1 MKAVHFGAGNIGR
14 GFIGLL
20 LNQSGYEVTFVD
32 INDTV
37 IEALEA
43 KRHYEVG
50 FAEDGVDRVVVDRVR
65 GVNSLKEQARVVDL
79 IAEADLVTTAV
90 GPSLLSKVAPLIS
103 EGLRAREVEDAPVYV
118 IACENMIGGSA
129 ILRQEVEACGGV
141 GEANIFFPNAA
152 VDRIVP
158 LQQHEDPLYVEVETF
173 HEWVIETQGLNEQPP
188 IQGVTWVEEIGPYI
202 ERKLFTVNT
211 GHAIASYIG
220 SLFGKATIDEAL
232 KDRRVRQVV
241 QGALYETGWLL
252 LEKYGFEAKEHSQ
265 YIQKIIKRFEN
276 PKLKDEVSRVA
287 RSPIRKL
294 GPSDRLVKP
303 ARELMD
309 NGIEPNELAYGI
321 AAALHY
327 YNPEDSESSELNLSI
342 EEHGISSTIEKY
354 LHLHEGDTLTQLI
367 LDQYHLI
374 REEEK
379 ERVS

>member
-20 LNQSGYEVTFVD
+20 LNQSGYDVTFVD

-37 IEALEA
+37 IQALETR
-43 KRHYEVG
+43 RHYEVG
-50 FAEDGVDRVVVDRVR
+50 FAEDGVDNVLVDRVR
-65 GVNSLKEQARVVDL
+65 GVNSLTDPARVVSL

-103 EGLRAREVEDAPVYV
+103 GGLRERESAEPIYV
-118 IACENMIGGSA
+118 IACENMIGGSGS
-129 ILRQEVEACGGV
+129 LKQEIEIQGGT
-141 GEANIFFPNAA
+141 GKANAYFPNAA

-173 HEWVIETQGLNEQPP
+173 YEWVIETEGLDVRPP
-188 IQGVTWVEEIGPYI
+188 LHGVTWVDEIGPYI

-220 SLFGKATIDEAL
+220 SLFEKGTIDEAL

-252 LEKYGFEAKEHSQ
+252 LEKYGFEPKEHSQ

-303 ARELMD
+303 ARELME

-321 AAALHY
+321 AAALNY
-327 YNPEDSESSELNLSI
+327 YNPEDSESSELYLSI
-342 EEHGISSTIEKY
+342 EESGILSTVEKY
-354 LHLHEGDTLTQLI
+354 LKLEETDTLTQLI

-374 REEEK
+374 REQAK
-379 ERVS
+379 ARVS

>member
-20 LNQSGYEVTFVD
+20 LNQSGYDVTFVD

-37 IEALEA
+37 IQALESR
-43 KRHYEVG
+43 RHYEVG
-50 FAEDGVDRVVVDRVR
+50 FAEDGVDNILVDRVR
-65 GVNSLKEQARVVDL
+65 GVNSLTDPARVVSL
-79 IAEADLVTTAV
+79 IADADLVTTAV

-103 EGLRAREVEDAPVYV
+103 GGLRERESVEPIYV

-129 ILRQEVEACGGV
+129 ALQQEIEIQGGT
-141 GEANIFFPNAA
+141 GTANAYFPNAA

-173 HEWVIETQGLNEQPP
+173 YEWVIETEGLDVRPP
-188 IQGVTWVEEIGPYI
+188 LHGVTWVDEIGPYI

-220 SLFGKATIDEAL
+220 SLFEKGTIDEAL

-252 LEKYGFEAKEHSQ
+252 LEKYGFEPKEHSQ

-303 ARELMD
+303 ARELME

-321 AAALHY
+321 AAALNY
-327 YNPEDSESSELNLSI
+327 YNPDDSESSELYLSI
-342 EEHGISSTIEKY
+342 EESGILSTVEKY
-354 LHLHEGDTLTQLI
+354 LKLQETDTLTQLI

-374 REEEK
+374 REQAK
-379 ERVS
+379 ARVS

>member
-37 IEALEA
+37 IEALEN
-43 KRHYEVG
+43 KRFYEVG
-50 FAEDGVDRVVVDRVR
+50 FAEEGMDNVVVDRVR
-65 GVNSLKEQARVVDL
+65 GVNSLKEPDRVAEL

-90 GPSLLSKVAPLIS
+90 GPTLLPKVAPLIS
-103 EGLRAREVEDAPVYV
+103 MGLRDRESDAPVYV

-129 ILRQEVEACGGV
+129 SLQREVEAAGGV
-141 GEANIFFPNAA
+141 GSAGAFFPNAA

-158 LQQHEDPLYVEVETF
+158 LQQHVDPLYVEVETF
-173 HEWVIETQGLNEQPP
+173 YEWVIETQGLDVRPP
-188 IQGVTWVEEIGPYI
+188 LHGVTWVDEIGPYI

-220 SLFGKATIDEAL
+220 SLFGKGTIDEAL

-303 ARELMD
+303 ARELID

-321 AAALHY
+321 AAALTY

-342 EEHGISSTIEKY
+342 EEDGIVSTVEKY
-354 LHLHEGDTLTQLI
+354 LQLHENDTLTKLI
-367 LDQYHLI
+367 LEQYHLI
-374 REEEK
+374 REQEK
-379 ERVS
+379 ARVS

>member
-20 LNQSGYEVTFVD
+20 LNQSGYDVTFVD

-37 IEALEA
+37 IQALED
-43 KRHYEVG
+43 KQFYEVG
-50 FAEDGVDRVVVDRVR
+50 FAEEGVDNIVVDRVR
-65 GVNSLKEQARVVDL
+65 GVNSLTNPERVIAL

-90 GPSLLSKVAPLIS
+90 GPTLLPKVAPLIS
-103 EGLRAREVEDAPVYV
+103 AGLRERETSAPVYV
-118 IACENMIGGSA
+118 IACENMIGGSGSLHQA
-129 ILRQEVEACGGV
+129 IETSGGV
-141 GEANIFFPNAA
+141 GTANALFPNAA

-158 LQQHEDPLYVEVETF
+158 LQQHSDPLFVEVETF
-173 HEWVIETQGLNEQPP
+173 YEWVIETQGLAERPP
-188 IQGVTWVEEIGPYI
+188 LQGVTWVDEIGPYI

-252 LEKYGFEAKEHSQ
+252 LEKYGFEAKEHSR

-276 PKLKDEVSRVA
+276 PKLKDEISRVA

-303 ARELMD
+303 ARELID

-321 AAALHY
+321 AAALTY

-342 EEHGISSTIEKY
+342 EEDGIVSTVEKY
-354 LHLHEGDTLTQLI
+354 LQLHENDTLTKLI
-367 LDQYHLI
+367 LEQYHLI
-374 REEEK
+374 REQEK
-379 ERVS
+379 ARVS

>member
-37 IEALEA
+37 IQALEE
-43 KRHYEVG
+43 KRFYEVG
-50 FAEDGVDRVVVDRVR
+50 FAEDGVENVAVDRVR
-65 GVNSLKEQARVVDL
+65 GVNSLKDPERVISL

-90 GPSLLSKVAPLIS
+90 GPTLLPKVAPLIS
-103 EGLRAREVEDAPVYV
+103 EGLRERKTTAPVYV

-129 ILRQEVEACGGV
+129 SLHKEVEASGGV
-141 GEANIFFPNAA
+141 GEAKVSFPNAA

-173 HEWVIETQGLNEQPP
+173 YEWVIETQNLVERPP
-188 IQGVTWVEEIGPYI
+188 LHGVTWVDEIGPYI

-220 SLFGKATIDEAL
+220 SLFEKGTIDEAL

-252 LEKYGFEAKEHSQ
+252 LEKYGFDAKEHSQ

-303 ARELMD
+303 ARELVE

-321 AAALHY
+321 AAALNY

-342 EEHGISSTIEKY
+342 QESGIVPTIEKY
-354 LHLHEGDTLTQLI
+354 LHLQEEDVLTKLI
-367 LDQYHLI
+367 LEQYHII
-374 REEEK
+374 REQEK
-379 ERVS
+379 ARVS

>member
-32 INDTV
+32 INDAV
-37 IEALEA
+37 IQALED
-43 KRHYEVG
+43 KRFYEVG
-50 FAEDGVDRVVVDRVR
+50 FAEEGVDNVLVDRVR
-65 GVNSLKEQARVVDL
+65 GVNSLTDPERVIAL

-90 GPSLLSKVAPLIS
+90 GPTLLPKVAPLIS
-103 EGLRAREVEDAPVYV
+103 EGLRERVTSAPVYV

-129 ILRQEVEACGGV
+129 SLHQAIEASGGI
-141 GEANIFFPNAA
+141 GTANASFPNAA

-158 LQQHEDPLYVEVETF
+158 LQQHADPLFVEVETF
-173 HEWVIETQGLNEQPP
+173 YEWVIETKGLAERPP
-188 IQGVTWVEEIGPYI
+188 LQGVTWVDEIGPYI

-276 PKLKDEVSRVA
+276 PKLKDEISRVA

-303 ARELMD
+303 ARELID

-321 AAALHY
+321 AAALTY

-342 EEHGISSTIEKY
+342 EEDGIVSTVEKY
-354 LHLHEGDTLTQLI
+354 LQLHEDDTLTKLI
-367 LDQYHLI
+367 LEQYHLI
-374 REEEK
+374 REQEK
-379 ERVS
+379 AQVS

>member
-37 IEALEA
+37 IQALED
-43 KRHYEVG
+43 KRFYEVG
-50 FAEDGVDRVVVDRVR
+50 FAEEGVDNVLVDRVR
-65 GVNSLKEQARVVDL
+65 GVNSLTDPERVIAL

-90 GPSLLSKVAPLIS
+90 GPTLLPKVAPLIS
-103 EGLRAREVEDAPVYV
+103 EGLRERVTSAPVYV

-129 ILRQEVEACGGV
+129 SLHQAIKASGGI
-141 GEANIFFPNAA
+141 GTANASFPNAA

-158 LQQHEDPLYVEVETF
+158 LQQHADPLFVEVETF
-173 HEWVIETQGLNEQPP
+173 YEWVIETKGLAERPP
-188 IQGVTWVEEIGPYI
+188 LQGVTWVDEIGPYI

-303 ARELMD
+303 ARELID

-321 AAALHY
+321 AAALTY

-342 EEHGISSTIEKY
+342 EEDGIVSTVEKY
-354 LHLHEGDTLTQLI
+354 LQLHEDDTLTKLI
-367 LDQYHLI
+367 LEQYHLI
-374 REEEK
+374 REQEK
-379 ERVS
+379 AQVS

>member
-43 KRHYEVG
+43 KRYYEVG
-50 FAEDGVDRVVVDRVR
+50 FAEEGVDNVVVDRVR
-65 GVNSLKEQARVVDL
+65 GVNSLKDPERVIAL

-90 GPSLLSKVAPLIS
+90 GPTLLPKVAPLIS
-103 EGLRAREVEDAPVYV
+103 EGLRDRETEAPVYV

-129 ILRQEVEACGGV
+129 SLKQEIEASGGI
-141 GEANIFFPNAA
+141 GTAHASFPNAA

-158 LQQHEDPLYVEVETF
+158 LQQHEDPLFVEVETF
-173 HEWVIETQGLNEQPP
+173 YEWVIETQGLDARPP
-188 IQGVTWVEEIGPYI
+188 LHGVTWVDEIGPYI

-220 SLFGKATIDEAL
+220 SLFEKGTIDEAL

-252 LEKYGFEAKEHSQ
+252 LEKYGFEAKEHSR

-276 PKLKDEVSRVA
+276 PKLKDEISRVA

-303 ARELMD
+303 ARELVD

-321 AAALHY
+321 AAALNY
-327 YNPEDSESSELNLSI
+327 YNPEDSESSELYLSI
-342 EEHGISSTIEKY
+342 EESGILSTIEKY
-354 LHLHEGDTLTQLI
+354 LGLNEADTLTKLI
-367 LDQYHLI
+367 LEQYDLI
-374 REEEK
+374 REQENA
-379 ERVS
+379 RVS

>member
-20 LNQSGYEVTFVD
+20 LNQSGYDVTFVD

-37 IEALEA
+37 IQALESR
-43 KRHYEVG
+43 RHYEVG
-50 FAEDGVDRVVVDRVR
+50 FAEDGVDNILVDRVR
-65 GVNSLKEQARVVDL
+65 GVNSLTDPARVVSL

-90 GPSLLSKVAPLIS
+90 GPSLLSKVAPFIS
-103 EGLRAREVEDAPVYV
+103 GGLRERESVEPIYV

-129 ILRQEVEACGGV
+129 ALQQEIETQGGTGTAKV
-141 GEANIFFPNAA
+141 YFPNAA

-173 HEWVIETQGLNEQPP
+173 YEWVIETEGLDVRPP
-188 IQGVTWVEEIGPYI
+188 LHGVTWVDEIGPYI

-220 SLFGKATIDEAL
+220 SLFEKGTIDEAL

-252 LEKYGFEAKEHSQ
+252 LEKYGFEPKEHSQ

-303 ARELMD
+303 ARELIE

-321 AAALHY
+321 AAALNY
-327 YNPEDSESSELNLSI
+327 YNPDDSESSELYLSI
-342 EEHGISSTIEKY
+342 EESGILSTVEKY
-354 LHLHEGDTLTQLI
+354 LKLQETDTLTQLI

-374 REEEK
+374 REQAK
-379 ERVS
+379 ARVS

>member
-37 IEALEA
+37 IQALED
-43 KRHYEVG
+43 KRFYEVG
-50 FAEDGVDRVVVDRVR
+50 FAEEGVDNVLVDRVR
-65 GVNSLKEQARVVDL
+65 GVNSLTDPDRVIAL

-90 GPSLLSKVAPLIS
+90 GPTLLPKVAPLIS
-103 EGLRAREVEDAPVYV
+103 EGLRERVTSAPVYV

-129 ILRQEVEACGGV
+129 SLHQAIEASGGI
-141 GEANIFFPNAA
+141 GTANASFPNAA

-158 LQQHEDPLYVEVETF
+158 LQQHADPLFVEVETF
-173 HEWVIETQGLNEQPP
+173 YEWVIETKGLAERPP
-188 IQGVTWVEEIGPYI
+188 LQGVTWVDEIGPYI

-303 ARELMD
+303 ARELID

-321 AAALHY
+321 AAALTY

-342 EEHGISSTIEKY
+342 EEDGIVSTVEKY
-354 LHLHEGDTLTQLI
+354 LQLHEDDTLTKLI
-367 LDQYHLI
+367 LEQYHLI
-374 REEEK
+374 REQEK
-379 ERVS
+379 AQVS

>member
-20 LNQSGYEVTFVD
+20 LNQSGYDVTFVD

-37 IEALEA
+37 IQALESR
-43 KRHYEVG
+43 RHYEVG
-50 FAEDGVDRVVVDRVR
+50 FAEDGVDNILVDRVR
-65 GVNSLKEQARVVDL
+65 GVNSLTDPARVVSL

-103 EGLRAREVEDAPVYV
+103 GGLRERESVEPIYV

-129 ILRQEVEACGGV
+129 ALQQEIEIQGGT
-141 GEANIFFPNAA
+141 GTANAYFPNAA

-173 HEWVIETQGLNEQPP
+173 YEWVIETEGLDVRPP
-188 IQGVTWVEEIGPYI
+188 LHGVTWVDEIGPYI

-220 SLFGKATIDEAL
+220 SLFEKGTIDEAL

-252 LEKYGFEAKEHSQ
+252 LEKYGFEPKEHSQ

-303 ARELMD
+303 ARELME

-321 AAALHY
+321 AAALNY
-327 YNPEDSESSELNLSI
+327 YNPDDSESSELYLSI
-342 EEHGISSTIEKY
+342 EESGILSTVEKY
-354 LHLHEGDTLTQLI
+354 LKLQETDTLTQLI

-374 REEEK
+374 REQAK
-379 ERVS
+379 ARVS

>member
-37 IEALEA
+37 IQALEN
-43 KRHYEVG
+43 KRFYEVG
-50 FAEDGVDRVVVDRVR
+50 FAEDGVDNVVVDRVR
-65 GVNSLKEQARVVDL
+65 GVNSLKDPERVMSL

-90 GPSLLSKVAPLIS
+90 GPTLLPKVAPLIS
-103 EGLRAREVEDAPVYV
+103 EGLRDRKTEAPVYV

-129 ILRQEVEACGGV
+129 SLQQAIEASGGV
-141 GEANIFFPNAA
+141 GVANVSFPNAA

-173 HEWVIETQGLNEQPP
+173 YEWVIETQGLAERPP
-188 IQGVTWVEEIGPYI
+188 LHGVTWVDEIGPYI

-220 SLFGKATIDEAL
+220 SLFEKGTIDEAL

-276 PKLKDEVSRVA
+276 PKLKDEISRVA

-303 ARELMD
+303 ARELIA

-321 AAALHY
+321 AAALTY
-327 YNPEDSESSELNLSI
+327 YNPDDSESSELYLSI
-342 EEHGISSTIEKY
+342 AEDGILSTVEKY
-354 LHLHEGDTLTQLI
+354 LQLHEEDTLTKLI
-367 LDQYHLI
+367 LEQYQLI
-374 REEEK
+374 REQEK
-379 ERVS
+379 VRVS

>member
-1 MKAVHFGAGNIGR
+1 MKAIHFGAGNIGR

-20 LNQSGYEVTFVD
+20 LNQSGYDVTFVD

-37 IEALEA
+37 IQALED
-43 KRHYEVG
+43 KRYYEVG
-50 FAEDGVDRVVVDRVR
+50 FAEEGVDNVVVDRVR
-65 GVNSLKEQARVVDL
+65 GVHSLTDPERVIAL

-90 GPSLLSKVAPLIS
+90 GPTLLPKVAPLIS
-103 EGLRAREVEDAPVYV
+103 EGLRERETSAPVYV
-118 IACENMIGGSA
+118 IACENMIGGSTSLQQA
-129 ILRQEVEACGGV
+129 IETSGGI
-141 GEANIFFPNAA
+141 GAANASFPNAA

-158 LQQHEDPLYVEVETF
+158 LQQHADPLFVEVETF
-173 HEWVIETQGLNEQPP
+173 YEWVIETKGLAERPP
-188 IQGVTWVEEIGPYI
+188 LQGVTWVDEIGPYI

-303 ARELMD
+303 ARELID

-321 AAALHY
+321 AAALTY
-327 YNPEDSESSELNLSI
+327 YNPDDSESSELYVSI
-342 EEHGISSTIEKY
+342 EEDGIVSTVEKY
-354 LHLHEGDTLTQLI
+354 LQLHEDDTLTKLI
-367 LDQYHLI
+367 LEQYHLI
-374 REEEK
+374 REQEK

>member
-37 IEALEA
+37 IQALED
-43 KRHYEVG
+43 KRFYEVG
-50 FAEDGVDRVVVDRVR
+50 FAEEGVDNVLVDRVR
-65 GVNSLKEQARVVDL
+65 GVNSLTDPERVIAL

-90 GPSLLSKVAPLIS
+90 GPTLLPKVAPLIS
-103 EGLRAREVEDAPVYV
+103 EGLRERVTSAPVYV

-129 ILRQEVEACGGV
+129 SLHQAIEASGGI
-141 GEANIFFPNAA
+141 GTANASFPNAA

-158 LQQHEDPLYVEVETF
+158 LQQHADPLFVEVETF
-173 HEWVIETQGLNEQPP
+173 YEWVIETKGLAERPP
-188 IQGVTWVEEIGPYI
+188 LQGVTWVDEIGPYI

-303 ARELMD
+303 ARELID

-321 AAALHY
+321 AAALTY

-342 EEHGISSTIEKY
+342 EEDGIVSTVEKY
-354 LHLHEGDTLTQLI
+354 LQLHEDDTLTKLI
-367 LDQYHLI
+367 LEQYHLI
-374 REEEK
+374 CEQEK
-379 ERVS
+379 AQVS

>member
-37 IEALEA
+37 IEALEN
-43 KRHYEVG
+43 KRFYEVG
-50 FAEDGVDRVVVDRVR
+50 FAEEGMDNVVVDRVR
-65 GVNSLKEQARVVDL
+65 GVNSLKDPDRVAEL

-90 GPSLLSKVAPLIS
+90 GPTLLPKVAPLIS
-103 EGLRAREVEDAPVYV
+103 MGLRDRESDAPVYV

-129 ILRQEVEACGGV
+129 SLQREVEAAGGV
-141 GEANIFFPNAA
+141 GSADAFFPNAA

-158 LQQHEDPLYVEVETF
+158 LQQHVDPLYVEVETF
-173 HEWVIETQGLNEQPP
+173 YEWVIETQGLDVRPP
-188 IQGVTWVEEIGPYI
+188 LHGVTWVDEIGPYI

-220 SLFGKATIDEAL
+220 SLFGKGTIDEAL

-303 ARELMD
+303 ARELID

-321 AAALHY
+321 AAALTY

-342 EEHGISSTIEKY
+342 EEDGIVSTVEKY
-354 LHLHEGDTLTQLI
+354 LQLHEDDTLTKLI
-367 LDQYHLI
+367 LEQYHLI
-374 REEEK
+374 REQEK
-379 ERVS
+379 ARVS

>member
-37 IEALEA
+37 IQALED
-43 KRHYEVG
+43 KRFYEVG
-50 FAEDGVDRVVVDRVR
+50 FAEEGVDNVLVDRVR
-65 GVNSLKEQARVVDL
+65 GVNSLTDPERVIAL

-90 GPSLLSKVAPLIS
+90 GPTLLPKVAPLIS
-103 EGLRAREVEDAPVYV
+103 EGLRERVTSAPVYV

-129 ILRQEVEACGGV
+129 SLHQAIEASGGI
-141 GEANIFFPNAA
+141 GTANASFPNAA

-158 LQQHEDPLYVEVETF
+158 LQQHADPLFVEVETF
-173 HEWVIETQGLNEQPP
+173 YEWVIETKGLAERPP
-188 IQGVTWVEEIGPYI
+188 LQDVTWVDEIGPYI

-303 ARELMD
+303 ARELID

-321 AAALHY
+321 AAALTY

-342 EEHGISSTIEKY
+342 EEDGIVSTVEKY
-354 LHLHEGDTLTQLI
+354 LQLHEDDTLTKLI
-367 LDQYHLI
+367 LEQYHLI
-374 REEEK
+374 REQEK
-379 ERVS
+379 AQVS

>member
-20 LNQSGYEVTFVD
+20 LNQSGYEVTFID

-37 IEALEA
+37 IQALED
-43 KRHYEVG
+43 KRFYEVG
-50 FAEDGVDRVVVDRVR
+50 FAEEGVDNVVVDRVR
-65 GVNSLKEQARVVDL
+65 GVNSLTDPERVIAL
-79 IAEADLVTTAV
+79 IAEADLITTAV
-90 GPSLLSKVAPLIS
+90 GPTLLPRVAPLIS
-103 EGLRAREVEDAPVYV
+103 EGLRERETSAPVYV

-129 ILRQEVEACGGV
+129 SLQQAIETSGGV
-141 GEANIFFPNAA
+141 GTANVSFPNAA

-158 LQQHEDPLYVEVETF
+158 LQQHADPLFVEVETF
-173 HEWVIETQGLNEQPP
+173 YEWVIETKGLAERPP
-188 IQGVTWVEEIGPYI
+188 LQGVTWVDEIGPYI

-303 ARELMD
+303 ARELID

-321 AAALHY
+321 AAALTY

-342 EEHGISSTIEKY
+342 EEDGIVSTVEKY
-354 LHLHEGDTLTQLI
+354 LQLHEDDTLTKLI
-367 LDQYHLI
+367 LEQYHLI
-374 REEEK
+374 REQEK
-379 ERVS
+379 AQVS

>member
-37 IEALEA
+37 IQALED
-43 KRHYEVG
+43 KRFYEVG
-50 FAEDGVDRVVVDRVR
+50 FAEEGVDNVVVDRVR
-65 GVNSLKEQARVVDL
+65 GVNSLTDPERVIAL

-90 GPSLLSKVAPLIS
+90 GPTLLPRVAPLIS
-103 EGLRAREVEDAPVYV
+103 EGLRDRETSAPVYV

-129 ILRQEVEACGGV
+129 SLHQAIEASGGI
-141 GEANIFFPNAA
+141 GTANASFPNAA

-158 LQQHEDPLYVEVETF
+158 LQQHADPLFVEVETF
-173 HEWVIETQGLNEQPP
+173 YEWVIETKGLAERPP
-188 IQGVTWVEEIGPYI
+188 LQGVTWVDEIGPYI

-303 ARELMD
+303 ARELID

-321 AAALHY
+321 AAALTY
-327 YNPEDSESSELNLSI
+327 YNPDDSESSELYVSI
-342 EEHGISSTIEKY
+342 EEDGIVSTVEKY
-354 LHLHEGDTLTQLI
+354 LQLHEDDTLTKLI
-367 LDQYHLI
+367 LEQYHLI
-374 REEEK
+374 REQEK
-379 ERVS
+379 AQVS

>member
-37 IEALEA
+37 IQALED
-43 KRHYEVG
+43 KRFYEVG
-50 FAEDGVDRVVVDRVR
+50 FAEEGVDNVVVDRVR
-65 GVNSLKEQARVVDL
+65 GVNSLTDPERVIAL
-79 IAEADLVTTAV
+79 IAEADLITTAV
-90 GPSLLSKVAPLIS
+90 GPTLLPKVAPLIS
-103 EGLRAREVEDAPVYV
+103 EGLRERETSAPVYV

-129 ILRQEVEACGGV
+129 SLHQAIETSGGV
-141 GEANIFFPNAA
+141 ETANVSFPNAA

-158 LQQHEDPLYVEVETF
+158 LQQHADPLFVEVETF
-173 HEWVIETQGLNEQPP
+173 YEWVIETKGLAERPP
-188 IQGVTWVEEIGPYI
+188 LQGVTWVDEIGPYI

-303 ARELMD
+303 ARELID

-321 AAALHY
+321 AAALTY

-342 EEHGISSTIEKY
+342 EEDGIVSTVEKY
-354 LHLHEGDTLTQLI
+354 LQLHEDDTLTKLI
-367 LDQYHLI
+367 LEQYHLI
-374 REEEK
+374 REQEK
-379 ERVS
+379 ARVS

>member
-37 IEALEA
+37 IQALED
-43 KRHYEVG
+43 KRFYEVG
-50 FAEDGVDRVVVDRVR
+50 FAEEGVDNVVVDRVR
-65 GVNSLKEQARVVDL
+65 GVNSLTDPERVIAL

-90 GPSLLSKVAPLIS
+90 GPTLLQRVAPLIS
-103 EGLRAREVEDAPVYV
+103 EGLRDRETSAPVYV

-129 ILRQEVEACGGV
+129 SLHQAIEASGGT
-141 GEANIFFPNAA
+141 GTANASFPNAA

-158 LQQHEDPLYVEVETF
+158 LQQHADPLFVEVETF
-173 HEWVIETQGLNEQPP
+173 YEWVIETKGLAERPP
-188 IQGVTWVEEIGPYI
+188 LQGVTWVDEIGPYI

-303 ARELMD
+303 ARELID

-321 AAALHY
+321 AAALTY
-327 YNPEDSESSELNLSI
+327 YNPEDSESSELYVSI
-342 EEHGISSTIEKY
+342 EEDGIVSTVEKY
-354 LHLHEGDTLTQLI
+354 LQLHEDDTLTKLI
-367 LDQYHLI
+367 LEQYHLI
-374 REEEK
+374 REQEK
-379 ERVS
+379 AQVS

>member
-37 IEALEA
+37 IQALED
-43 KRHYEVG
+43 KRFYEVG
-50 FAEDGVDRVVVDRVR
+50 FAEEGVDNVVVDRVR
-65 GVNSLKEQARVVDL
+65 GVNSLTDPERVIAL

-90 GPSLLSKVAPLIS
+90 GPTLLPRVAPLIS
-103 EGLRAREVEDAPVYV
+103 EGLRERETSAPVYV

-129 ILRQEVEACGGV
+129 SLHQAIEASGGI
-141 GEANIFFPNAA
+141 GTANASFPNAA

-158 LQQHEDPLYVEVETF
+158 LQQHADPLFVEIETF
-173 HEWVIETQGLNEQPP
+173 YEWVIETKGLAERPP
-188 IQGVTWVEEIGPYI
+188 LQGVTWVDEIGPYI

-303 ARELMD
+303 ARELID

-321 AAALHY
+321 AAALTY
-327 YNPEDSESSELNLSI
+327 YNPEDSESSELYVSI
-342 EEHGISSTIEKY
+342 EEDGIVSTVEKY
-354 LHLHEGDTLTQLI
+354 LQLHEDDTLTKLI
-367 LDQYHLI
+367 LEQYHLI
-374 REEEK
+374 REQEK
-379 ERVS
+379 AQVS